1 MTKVIAIANQK
12 GGVGKTS
19 TTVNLGAGLVRQGYA
34 VLAIDFD
41 PQANLTMALGFKS
54 PDDMEYTVSNV
65 LAKAMDEEPIDPA
78 EGILTT
84 EEGVDLMPSSN
95 RKLKLEIDITM
106 LARHFHCPIG
116 RLNKFCTISR
126 NVLIARDIDIVL
138 VTLGDTNHDTRI
150 VLEQCVINRV
160 GTSEISQPQCRRIL
174 GSFPNGTFAA
184 SCVLSV
190 HMNACLREVVVEV
203 FARLIRVSG
212 VGLHFVFLLVLC
224 LCCSCFL

>member
-19 TTVNLGAGLVRQGYA
+19 TTVNLGAGLARQGYA

-84 EEGVDLMPSSN
+84 EEGVDLMPSSIQLSRYELSLVNEMN
-95 RKLKLEIDITM
+95 RESMLRQFVDAAKPNYDSASPKLAPKNT
-106 LARHFHCPIG
+106 AATVKKAPAKTAKGAAHSTHRAYRAHFHR
-116 RLNKFCTISR
+116 RL
-126 NVLIARDIDIVL
+126 
-138 VTLGDTNHDTRI
+138 
-150 VLEQCVINRV
+150 
-160 GTSEISQPQCRRIL
+160 PCRKTHQTYGL
-174 GSFPNGTFAA
+174 FGPASHAGSA
-184 SCVLSV
+184 LQ
-190 HMNACLREVVVEV
+190 
-203 FARLIRVSG
+203 
-212 VGLHFVFLLVLC
+212 
-224 LCCSCFL
+224 

>member
-160 GTSEISQPQCRRIL
+160 GTSEISQPQCRRI
-174 GSFPNGTFAA
+174 
-184 SCVLSV
+184 
-190 HMNACLREVVVEV
+190 R
-203 FARLIRVSG
+203 
-212 VGLHFVFLLVLC
+212 
-224 LCCSCFL
+224 

>member
-84 EEGVDLMPSSN
+84 EEGVDLMPSSSADSTHLHRRLPC
-95 RKLKLEIDITM
+95 RK
-106 LARHFHCPIG
+106 R
-116 RLNKFCTISR
+116 
-126 NVLIARDIDIVL
+126 
-138 VTLGDTNHDTRI
+138 
-150 VLEQCVINRV
+150 
-160 GTSEISQPQCRRIL
+160 
-174 GSFPNGTFAA
+174 
-184 SCVLSV
+184 
-190 HMNACLREVVVEV
+190 
-203 FARLIRVSG
+203 
-212 VGLHFVFLLVLC
+212 
-224 LCCSCFL
+224 